1 MNFDLNIDN
10 YKKDELIKI
19 FDLSQNYDKS
29 ILEAKERIIKENIN
43 NNKEITKE
51 IKIKTINFITQAK
64 IILLNDNNSNNSKN
78 SNNNNNNNENN
89 NNETK
94 DFQETVKEFYNSSY
108 DLKPVTLEDPSQ
120 HMVQI
125 QHKNPYLSSYPSEY
139 FPGVFNPLKKKVLK
153 KNLNIDTR
161 FRNNYYSSS
170 STNFNVTLPLLI
182 NNVLS
187 MQLSAIEMPTSYYNI
202 SKQFGNNFFSIKIDE
217 DSQVITIPDGNYD
230 YTGIVNSI
238 NNALSVLGGN
248 FQNIVFLMNINNTS
262 NNNGSGQMMVGINSS
277 VTAIEFELNFQAD
290 RFGIDDRNTPL
301 PLKLGWVLG
310 FRNGIYTNNT
320 NYVSEGIVDIL
331 GPRYLFLV
339 VDDYNNNVNNGF
351 YSAFNSSILNKNILA
366 RISLNASPFGL
377 FNENN
382 YNIVTTPRDYFGPVN
397 LQNLNV
403 QLLDEYGR
411 ILELN
416 NMDYSFCLTLT
427 VVYDI

>member
-19 FDLSQNYDKS
+19 FDLSQNYNKS

-64 IILLNDNNSNNSKN
+64 IILLNDNNSNN
-78 SNNNNNNNENN
+78 NNNENN

-94 DFQETVKEFYNSSY
+94 DFQETVKELYNLSY
-108 DLKPVTLEDPSQ
+108 DLKPVSLEDPSQ

-125 QHKNPYLSSYPSEY
+125 HNKSPYLSSHPSEY

-187 MQLSAIEMPTSYYNI
+187 MQLSAIEMPTTYYNI

-277 VTAIEFELNFQAD
+277 VTAFEFELNFQAD

-382 YNIVTTPRDYFGPVN
+382 YNVVTTPRDYFGPVN